1 MGSKEVE
8 GLVCLLRIRV
18 GSMAGSGSGSGA
30 VKMRRWVVRLAITGF
45 LEILVNESVENWKWR

>member
-18 GSMAGSGSGSGA
+18 GSMAGSGSGA

-45 LEILVNESVENWKWR
+45 WGFW

>member
-30 VKMRRWVVRLAITGF
+30 VKMRRWVVRLDITGF
-45 LEILVNESVENWKWR
+45 WGCW